1 VIIHFKGADILTR
14 IEKSIE
20 IKAQRDKVWEML
32 AFDRHPEWFEE
43 RENAAYTS
51 EVRTPEDKYR
61 VGASAQVTEKHFG
74 KFNVEI
80 TESIEK
86 EKIMYLLRGIPHS
99 KNVIEII
106 SLKPTEIGTK
116 VTFVADGEV
125 PNPIYW
131 ILEKLFVHRAMEKGT
146 EKSLEKLKSILEK

>member
-1 VIIHFKGADILTR
+1 MTR
-14 IEKSIE
+14 MEKSIE
-20 IKAQRDKVWEML
+20 IKAPPEKVWEML

-43 RENAAYTS
+43 RENGEYTS

-61 VGASAQVTEKHFG
+61 VGASAQITEKHFG
-74 KFNVEI
+74 KFDIEI
-80 TESIEK
+80 TESLEN
-86 EKIMYLLRGIPHS
+86 EKIAYLCRDVPHS

-106 SLKPTEIGTK
+106 TLKPTETGTRI
-116 VTFVADGEV
+116 TFIADGEV

-131 ILEKLFVHRAMEKGT
+131 ILEKLFVHRAIEKGT